1 MSAEGFIILGNQLFP
16 LNHIKKY
23 KSCHFF
29 MAEDYEL
36 CSYFKF
42 HKHKLIFFLA
52 SMRSYKDSLVKEGLK
67 CHYEKLDEQKRDN
80 NYEKK
85 LKVFIK
91 LNNIKKLKV
100 FDIPDSFFRKRILK
114 FCSSNKLELI
124 IFKVPADLVIICDS
138 CLTEAV
144 PPTWK
149 VLIVNCVPGSPI
161 D

>member
-80 NYEKK
+80 NY
-85 LKVFIK
+85 
-91 LNNIKKLKV
+91 
-100 FDIPDSFFRKRILK
+100 
-114 FCSSNKLELI
+114 
-124 IFKVPADLVIICDS
+124 
-138 CLTEAV
+138 
-144 PPTWK
+144 
-149 VLIVNCVPGSPI
+149 
-161 D
+161 